1 MAWTTELLVLL
12 VRRCV
17 LVLGLFSNK
26 LLLLRRVW
34 DVCVVEFSRRLLL
47 LLRLVEA
54 VLASSMIE
62 TIEPVEV

>member
-1 MAWTTELLVLL
+1 MAWTTELLMLL

-34 DVCVVEFSRRLLL
+34 DVCVVVFSKRLLL

-62 TIEPVEV
+62 TIELVEV

>member
-1 MAWTTELLVLL
+1 MLL

-47 LLRLVEA
+47 LLRFVEA